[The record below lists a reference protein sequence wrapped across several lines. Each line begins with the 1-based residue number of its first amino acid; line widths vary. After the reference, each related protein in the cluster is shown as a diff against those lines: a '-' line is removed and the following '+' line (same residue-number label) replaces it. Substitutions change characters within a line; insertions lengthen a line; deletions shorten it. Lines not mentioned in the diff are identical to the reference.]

1 MKNLAFIV
9 LALISLNI
17 WGGGGVD
24 VGNHSQKSFRGT
36 FQVPTFESEE
46 KMVAY
51 VQDLLPS
58 IENGSNKEVRKLVSK
73 GKCTREVKFDELEVQ
88 SAYDYSNSLKR
99 LNRLSTGLVILEL
112 QDCKKP
118 KNITNEAEF

>member
-36 FQVPTFESEE
+36 FQVPTFQTEE
-46 KMVAY
+46 AMVSH
-51 VQDLLPS
+51 VQSLLPS
-58 IENGSNKEVRKLVSK
+58 IENGTHKEVKKLAAQGNCSK
-73 GKCTREVKFDELEVQ
+73 KVKFDELEVLA
-88 SAYDYSNSLKR
+88 AYDYSNLMKKMDH
-99 LNRLSTGLVILEL
+99 LSSGLVIVNLY
-112 QDCKKP
+112 DCKTP
-118 KNITNEAEF
+118 KKITNEAEF